1 MTQSEWSARK
11 FLIPR
16 RYTNNVVEKLKLGIP
31 KGSLQNATIGLFKR
45 SGWRIDINGR
55 SYFPDVNDDT
65 IECAICRAQEMS
77 RYVESGTLDAGLTGQ
92 DWISENESDVRVVQ
106 DLIYSKVSQ
115 RPARWVLAVPYD
127 SDINRLEDLA
137 GKKVATE
144 LVNFTRKYFAERGI
158 DVKVEF
164 SWGATEAK
172 VVSGL
177 ADAIV
182 EVTET
187 GSTIKAH
194 GLRIIHE
201 LLETNPQLIANHT
214 AWENPKKRE
223 KIKQIALLL
232 KGALLAEKMVGLKM
246 NVPEARLKEVVALL
260 PSLNAPTVSP
270 LYESDWYAVET
281 VVASSV
287 VRDLI
292 PELLKNGAEG
302 IIEYPL
308 HKVI

>member
-1 MTQSEWSARK
+1 MT
-11 FLIPR
+11 
-16 RYTNNVVEKLKLGIP
+16 EKLKLGIP
-31 KGSLQNATIGLFKR
+31 KGSLQNATITLFKR
-45 SGWRIDINGR
+45 SGWKIEMNGR
-55 SYFPDVNDDT
+55 SYFPDINDDT
-65 IECAICRAQEMS
+65 IECSICRAQEMS
-77 RYVESGTLDAGLTGQ
+77 RYVERGTLDAGLTGQ
-92 DWISENESDVRVVQ
+92 DWISENESNVRVVEN
-106 DLIYSKVSQ
+106 LVYSKVSQ

-127 SDINRLEDLA
+127 SDIKRLEDLA
-137 GKKVATE
+137 GKKIATE
-144 LVNFTRKYFAERGI
+144 LVNFTKKYFAQRDI
-158 DVKVEF
+158 DVEVEF

-194 GLRIIHE
+194 GLRIIQE
-201 LLETNPQLIANHT
+201 LLQTNTQLIANHA
-214 AWENPKKRE
+214 AWEDPEKR
-223 KIKQIALLL
+223 KRIKQIALLL

-246 NVPEARLKEVVALL
+246 NVSQARLKEVIALL

-270 LYESDWYAVET
+270 LYQSDWFAVET
-281 VVASSV
+281 VVASST

-292 PELLKNGAEG
+292 PELLKSGAEG

-308 HKVI
+308 NKVI

>member
-1 MTQSEWSARK
+1 VK
-11 FLIPR
+11 H
-16 RYTNNVVEKLKLGIP
+16 KLKLGIP
-31 KGSLQNATIGLFKR
+31 KGSLQDATIALFKH
-45 SGWRIDINGR
+45 SGWKINVNGR
-55 SYFPDVNDDT
+55 SYFPEINDDS

-77 RYVESGTLDAGLTGQ
+77 RYVESGTLDAGLTGI
-92 DWISENESDVRVVQ
+92 DWIYENESDVEIVE
-106 DLIYSKVSQ
+106 DLVYSKVSQ

-127 SDINRLEDLA
+127 SGVKTLEDLT
-137 GKKVATE
+137 GKKIATE
-144 LVNFTRKYFAERGI
+144 LVHFTKRYFQDKGI
-158 DVKVEF
+158 DVQVEF

-194 GLRIIHE
+194 GLKIIHE
-201 LLETNPQLIANHT
+201 LLQTNTKLIANHG
-214 AWENPKKRE
+214 AWANPEKRE
-223 KIKQIALLL
+223 KIEQIALLV
-232 KGALLAEKMVGLKM
+232 KGALQAEKMVGLKT
-246 NVPEARLKEVVALL
+246 NVPKAQLEKVVALL

-270 LYESDWYAVET
+270 LYESDWFAVET

-292 PELLKNGAEG
+292 PKLIKNGAEG

-308 HKVI
+308 NKVI